1 MKTLYL
7 LRHAK
12 ADRSNPA
19 VSDYDRPLSDRGT
32 AAARCIGRAMGA
44 RGWVPQMILCSAARR
59 AVETWEAVEP
69 ELTAS
74 PSSKNLSELYLAPP
88 TRLLSILRHQ
98 PNGVAAILLVGH
110 NPGIASVVNALA
122 GPKSATPAIAR
133 LGSGYPTATLG
144 LVSLDI
150 DAWTEIGGGESQ
162 LSHLLYPSDPT

>member
-19 VSDYDRPLSDRGT
+19 ISDYDRPLSDRGT
-32 AAARCIGRAMGA
+32 ATARSVGRTMRA
-44 RGWVPQMILCSAARR
+44 RGWLPQMVLCSAARR

-69 ELTAS
+69 ELAAS
-74 PSSKNLSELYLAPP
+74 PSSINLRELYLAPP
-88 TRLLSILRHQ
+88 TRLLSILHHQ
-98 PNGVAAILLVGH
+98 PKSVAAILLIGH
-110 NPGIASVVNALA
+110 NPGIASLVNALA

-144 LVSLDI
+144 LVSLAI
-150 DAWTEIGGGESQ
+150 DAWTEIGRGESQ
-162 LSHLLYPSDPT
+162 LSHFLYPSDPT